1 MPTPNT
7 IPPTVP
13 ASAARAETRAETSV
27 RAAPL
32 VEPMAAPPL
41 CLGAVFAGS
50 VAALGVHLLA
60 TLFGIGLGV
69 QIIDP
74 LRDAEPAQNFSIGV
88 GIAWSVSALIALWVG
103 GWVAGRV
110 TPEPTRGLGGLHGF
124 LVWSLATV
132 VVLFAFTG
140 GAGMLAG
147 GVARLT
153 GGAVKQ
159 AAQAVAPA
167 AESGG
172 DLLARFA
179 GQNTALIQSF
189 ARELSPSAPA
199 AGGQPAAPDARV
211 TREISWALL
220 RFFSQDPAQRSDDAR
235 AALVRTIDEHT
246 PLDQAEAS
254 RRVDQLIASYD
265 EVQRDV
271 KEMTDRAETKARE
284 AAEAASDYVTHA
296 AVWTF
301 VAFLIGAISATWGGS
316 VGARS
321 RRTHDPLPARVA

>member
-1 MPTPNT
+1 MPSPNT

-13 ASAARAETRAETSV
+13 ASAARAESRAETPI
-27 RAAPL
+27 RATPVA
-32 VEPMAAPPL
+32 EPVATPPL
-41 CLGAVFAGS
+41 CLGAVFAGA
-50 VAALGVHLLA
+50 VAALAVHLLA

-74 LRDAEPAQNFSIGV
+74 LRDAEPAQNFSVGV
-88 GIAWSVSALIALWVG
+88 GIAWSVSALIALWIG

-110 TPEPTRGLGGLHGF
+110 APEPTRGLGGLHGF

-132 VVLFAFTG
+132 VVLFALTG
-140 GAGMLAG
+140 GASMLVG

-159 AAQAVAPA
+159 TAQAVAPA

-179 GQNTALIQSF
+179 GPNTGLIQSF
-189 ARELSPSAPA
+189 ARELSPASAPS
-199 AGGQPAAPDARV
+199 GGQAPAPDARAM
-211 TREISWALL
+211 REISWALL
-220 RFFSQDPAQRSDDAR
+220 RFFSQDPAERSGDAR
-235 AALVRTIDEHT
+235 AALVRAIDEHT

-254 RRVDQLIASYD
+254 RRVDRMIASYD

-271 KEMTDRAETKARE
+271 KEMTNRAETKARE

-301 VAFLIGAISATWGGS
+301 VAFLVGAIAATWGGS

-321 RRTHDPLPARVA
+321 RQNHDPLPARVA